1 MWSAVCA
8 RETKKRVQAG
18 WREQRWVSGV
28 ICDRSIA
35 VKGKVFK
42 TVVRP
47 AVIYGLEAMA
57 LTKTQAV
64 ELEVLRLSLVVA
76 RMDMIRNWTK
86 DVELPGRRKT
96 GRTQTEEVKEDMQMV
111 GVTEEDR
118 VR

>member
-1 MWSAVCA
+1 M
-8 RETKKRVQAG
+8 
-18 WREQRWVSGV
+18 SGV

-86 DVELPGRRKT
+86 DVEHGAAREEENGKDTDSRSEGGHADGRCNRR
-96 GRTQTEEVKEDMQMV
+96 G
-111 GVTEEDR
+111 
-118 VR
+118 

>member
-1 MWSAVCA
+1 M
-8 RETKKRVQAG
+8 
-18 WREQRWVSGV
+18 SGV

-64 ELEVLRLSLVVA
+64 ELEVSLVA

-86 DVELPGRRKT
+86 DVEHGAAREEENGKDTDGRSEGGHADGWCNRR
-96 GRTQTEEVKEDMQMV
+96 G
-111 GVTEEDR
+111 
-118 VR
+118 

>member
-1 MWSAVCA
+1 M
-8 RETKKRVQAG
+8 
-18 WREQRWVSGV
+18 SGV

-64 ELEVLRLSLVVA
+64 ELEVLRLSLV
-76 RMDMIRNWTK
+76 MDMIRNWTK
-86 DVELPGRRKT
+86 DVEHGAAREEENGKDTDGRSEGGHAD
-96 GRTQTEEVKEDMQMV
+96 GRCNRR
-111 GVTEEDR
+111 G
-118 VR
+118 

>member
-1 MWSAVCA
+1 M
-8 RETKKRVQAG
+8 
-18 WREQRWVSGV
+18 SGV

-64 ELEVLRLSLVVA
+64 ELEVSLVA

-86 DVELPGRRKT
+86 DVEHGAAREEENRKDTDGRSEGGHAD
-96 GRTQTEEVKEDMQMV
+96 GRCNRR
-111 GVTEEDR
+111 G
-118 VR
+118 

>member
-1 MWSAVCA
+1 M
-8 RETKKRVQAG
+8 
-18 WREQRWVSGV
+18 SGV

-64 ELEVLRLSLVVA
+64 ELEVSLVA

-86 DVELPGRRKT
+86 DVEHGAAREEENGKDTDGISEGGHADGRCNRR
-96 GRTQTEEVKEDMQMV
+96 G
-111 GVTEEDR
+111 
-118 VR
+118 